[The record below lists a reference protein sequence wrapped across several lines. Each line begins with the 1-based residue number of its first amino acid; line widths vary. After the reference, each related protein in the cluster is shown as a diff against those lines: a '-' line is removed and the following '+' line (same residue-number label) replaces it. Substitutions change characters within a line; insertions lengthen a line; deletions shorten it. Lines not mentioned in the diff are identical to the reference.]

1 MALFLTNDDVQRLL
15 PIDECVAVLDELF
28 KQESRGTVENI
39 PRQRLRFDRADAALP
54 GTETTSNRAVTAT
67 LMGGTALESHAHGIR
82 HSTVTVLYNTDTGK
96 LDAVIEPG
104 TLAWIRT
111 GAATGVAVK
120 YMSKPDASVVGVI
133 GTGRQA
139 VTQIEAICAV
149 RPVKTVKVYSRGAE
163 KREAFAAEMSKRVGV
178 EVVPVASPEECVRG
192 SQIVVAITSAREPV
206 FDGALL
212 EPGTCVVA
220 AGSNS
225 AMKREVDDTTIQRA
239 ALVVVDN
246 LEQARIECG
255 ELISAVERGTF
266 RWRRAVELHQVVG
279 GQVMGRPSENA
290 ITLFESQ
297 GIGIEDVAASAY
309 VLQKARAAGVGRE
322 LPF

>member
-1 MALFLTNDDVQRLL
+1 MALYLTNDDVRRLL
-15 PIDECVAVLDELF
+15 PMGECIAVLEELF
-28 KQESRGTVENI
+28 RQESCGTVQNI
-39 PRQRLRFDRADAALP
+39 PRQRWRFGQA
-54 GTETTSNRAVTAT
+54 GAT
-67 LMGGTALESHAHGIR
+67 LMGGTVLEAHAHGIR
-82 HSTVTVLYNTDTGK
+82 HSSATLLYNTETGR
-96 LDAVIEPG
+96 LDAVLEPS

-111 GAATGVAVK
+111 GAASGVAVK
-120 YMSKPDASVVGVI
+120 HMAAPDASVLGVI

-149 RPVKTVKVYSRGAE
+149 RPVHMVKVHSRTAE
-163 KREAFAAEMSKRVGV
+163 KRQAFAAEMAQRFGI
-178 EVVPVASPEECVRG
+178 EVVAVATPAECIRG

-225 AMKREVDDTTIQRA
+225 WTKREVDETTIQRA
-239 ALVVVDN
+239 ALVAVDN
-246 LEQARIECG
+246 LEQARTECG
-255 ELISAVERGTF
+255 ELIWAVERGTF
-266 RWRRAVELHQVVG
+266 RWRQAVELHQVVS
-279 GQVMGRPSENA
+279 GQVKGRPAEDA

-297 GIGIEDVAASAY
+297 GIGIEDVSASAY
-309 VLQKARAAGVGRE
+309 VLDKARVAGIGVE

>member
-1 MALFLTNDDVQRLL
+1 MALFITNDDVRRLL
-15 PIDECVAVLDELF
+15 PMDECVTVLEELF
-28 KQESRGTVENI
+28 QQESRGTVQNI
-39 PRQRLRFDRADAALP
+39 PRQRLRFERA
-54 GTETTSNRAVTAT
+54 GAT
-67 LMGGTALESHAHGIR
+67 LMGGTVLESHAHGVR
-82 HSTVTVLYNTDTGK
+82 HSSATLLYNTETGK

-111 GAATGVAVK
+111 GAASGVAVK
-120 YMSKPDASVVGVI
+120 HMARPDASVVGVI

-149 RPVKTVKVYSRGAE
+149 RPVKTVKVHSRTAE
-163 KREAFAAEMSKRVGV
+163 KREAFAAEMAKRLGV
-178 EVVPVASPEECVRG
+178 EVVPVASPDDCVRG
-192 SQIVVAITSAREPV
+192 SHIVVAITSAREPV

-225 AMKREVDDTTIQRA
+225 WTKREVDDTTIQRS

-246 LEQARIECG
+246 LEQAQMECG
-255 ELISAVERGTF
+255 ELIWAVERGAF
-266 RWRRAVELHQVVG
+266 RWRQAVELHQVVS
-279 GQVMGRPSENA
+279 GQVKGRPSEDA

-297 GIGIEDVAASAY
+297 GIGVEDVAASAY
-309 VLQKARAAGVGRE
+309 VLQKARAAGIGVE

>member
-1 MALFLTNDDVQRLL
+1 MALFLTNDDVRRLL
-15 PIDECVAVLDELF
+15 PMDECVAVIEELF
-28 KQESRGTVENI
+28 RQESRGTVENI
-39 PRQRLRFDRADAALP
+39 PRRRLRFQRA
-54 GTETTSNRAVTAT
+54 GAT
-67 LMGGTALESHAHGIR
+67 LMGGTVLESHAHGVR
-82 HSTVTVLYNTDTGK
+82 HSSATLLYNTETGK
-96 LDAVIEPG
+96 LDAVLEPG

-120 YMSKPDASVVGVI
+120 HMARPAASVVGMI
-133 GTGRQA
+133 GAGRQA

-149 RPVKTVKVYSRGAE
+149 RPVRTVKVHSRTAE
-163 KREAFAAEMSKRVGV
+163 TREAFAAEMAQRLGV
-178 EVVPVASPEECVRG
+178 EVVPVASPDDCVRG
-192 SQIVVAITSAREPV
+192 SDVVVAITSARDPV

-225 AMKREVDDTTIQRA
+225 WTKREVDDATIQRA

-246 LEQARIECG
+246 LEQAQMECG
-255 ELISAVERGTF
+255 ELIWAAERGAF
-266 RWRRAVELHQVVG
+266 RWRQAVELHQIVS
-279 GQVMGRPSENA
+279 GQVKGRPSEDA

-309 VLQKARAAGVGRE
+309 VLRKARAAGIGVE

>member
-1 MALFLTNDDVQRLL
+1 MALFLSNDDVRRLL
-15 PIDECVAVLDELF
+15 PMDECVSVLEELF
-28 KQESRGTVENI
+28 RQESRGTVENL
-39 PRQRLRFDRADAALP
+39 PRQRFRFGKAA
-54 GTETTSNRAVTAT
+54 AT
-67 LMGGTALESHAHGIR
+67 VMGGTVLDSHAFAVR
-82 HSTVTVLYNTDTGK
+82 HSSATLLYNTETGK
-96 LDAVIEPG
+96 LDAVLEPG

-111 GAATGVAVK
+111 GAASGVAVK
-120 YMSKPDASVVGVI
+120 YMAKADASVVGMI

-139 VTQIEAICAV
+139 ITQIEAICAV
-149 RPVKTVKVYSRGAE
+149 RAIKTVKVHSRAVE
-163 KREAFAAEMSKRVGV
+163 KREAFAAEMAKRLGV
-178 EVVPVASPEECVRG
+178 EVVPVESPEDCVRG

-225 AMKREVDDTTIQRA
+225 WMKREVDATTIQRS

-246 LEQARIECG
+246 LEQAQIECG
-255 ELISAVERGTF
+255 ELIWAVERGTF
-266 RWRRAVELHQVVG
+266 RWRQARELHRIVSGEVP
-279 GQVMGRPSENA
+279 GRPSADA

-297 GIGIEDVAASAY
+297 GIGIEDVAASAH
-309 VLQKARAAGVGRE
+309 VLQKARAAGIGQE